1 MPKHFIFSQRLADI
15 LYDAATHDLVDVMK
29 VKKHLEVEKS
39 GNPVFRNGKLQF
51 NLNWRFHAHVSHH
64 MLVLFVFENKCRRCW
79 LVSLTIFLPN
89 KSGTDLVHTSF
100 ETFHSRCIAAF

>member
-15 LYDAATHDLVDVMK
+15 LHDAATHDLVDVMK

-51 NLNWRFHAHVSHH
+51 SKKRLVVS
-64 MLVLFVFENKCRRCW
+64 C
-79 LVSLTIFLPN
+79 SY
-89 KSGTDLVHTSF
+89 KSPDL
-100 ETFHSRCIAAF
+100 